1 MKQAKNI
8 LILWSLPWT
17 DQEKVE
23 LYEALIDACKSAL
36 PTFTILSP
44 MWVQTLAKD
53 DNEKRRN
60 VFQKI
65 KKASLIIGDQ
75 TSESTSQWIEMGE
88 AEKRK
93 KPFIITAKTGSR
105 ISGIINSSPILKT
118 KIFYNDL
125 EDVKT
130 QLIDVL
136 KTLEF

>member
-1 MKQAKNI
+1 MNQAKNI
-8 LILWSLPWT
+8 LILGSIPGT

-44 MWVQTLAKD
+44 MGAQTLAKD

-65 KKASLIIGDQ
+65 KKASLIIGDL
-75 TSESTSQWIEMGE
+75 TSESTAQGVEMRE
-88 AEKRK
+88 AETKK

-105 ISGIINSSPILKT
+105 ISGIVSASPSLKM

-125 EDVKT
+125 NDVKI